1 METRVND
8 VVGEVLRDDSL
19 LDEGLVTLTLSNPTK
34 LNAISV
40 AMWRALRGHVQAL
53 DEDSRVRAI
62 VVRGAQG
69 NFAAGA
75 DIEEF
80 PLERGSYDTLRRYH
94 GEIIGP
100 TLDALARCRHPSVAV
115 IEGVCV
121 GGGMEIATHCDLRIA
136 AQGARFGVPI
146 NKLGFPMAP
155 GELRGVLALAGRAA
169 TLEILLEGRVFG
181 ASEAREKGLLTRVVD
196 DEALEE
202 AGYTCARRIAAGA
215 PLAAQLN
222 KWLIA
227 RLAPSVPPLSEAEW
241 QRAFSYWDS
250 HDHREGVAAFL
261 EKRPPDF
268 RGR

>member
-1 METRVND
+1 MEARVS
-8 VVGEVLRDDSL
+8 EVLRDDSL
-19 LDEGLVTLTLSNPTK
+19 LDEGLVTLTLSNPGK

-40 AMWRALRGHVQAL
+40 AMWHALRTHVQTL
-53 DEDSRVRAI
+53 DGDTRVRAI
-62 VVRGAQG
+62 VIRGAQG
-69 NFAAGA
+69 HFAAGA

-80 PLERGSYDTLRRYH
+80 PVERGSYDTLGRYH
-94 GEIIGP
+94 GEVIGP
-100 TLDALARCRHPSVAV
+100 TLDALARCRHPSVAL

-121 GGGMEIATHCDLRIA
+121 GGGLEIAAHCDLRVA

-155 GELRGVLALAGRAA
+155 GELRGVLALAGRAT

-181 ASEAREKGLLTRVVD
+181 AAEAKEKGLLTRVVE
-196 DEALEE
+196 DEAVEE
-202 AGYTCARRIAAGA
+202 AGYTCARRVAAGA

-227 RLAPSVPPLSEAEW
+227 RLAPSAPPLSEAEW
-241 QRAFSYWDS
+241 QMAFSYWDS

-261 EKRPPDF
+261 EKRAPDF

>member
-1 METRVND
+1 MS
-8 VVGEVLRDDSL
+8 EVLRDDSS
-19 LDEGLVTLTLSNPTK
+19 LDEGWVTLTLSNPGK

-40 AMWRALRGHVQAL
+40 AMWRALRVHLQTL

-62 VVRGAQG
+62 VICGAQG

-80 PLERGSYDTLRRYH
+80 PVERGSYDTLRRYH
-94 GEIIGP
+94 GEVIGP

-121 GGGMEIATHCDLRIA
+121 GGGLEIAAHCDLRIA
-136 AQGARFGVPI
+136 GEGARFGVPI

-155 GELRGVLALAGRAA
+155 GELRGVLALAGRAI

-181 ASEAREKGLLTRVVD
+181 AAEAREKGLLTRVVA
-196 DEALEE
+196 DEEVGE
-202 AGYTCARRIAAGA
+202 AGYTCARRLAAGA

-227 RLAPSVPPLSEAEW
+227 RLAPAVPPLSEAEW
-241 QRAFSYWDS
+241 QKAFSYWDS